1 MAAVAVSVSMRVFAT
16 VWIRDEPNAISRYAE
31 TREHWKSPSGVHPG
45 GNGHAAAN
53 GEVAVAFGH
62 RGVQTGP
69 SHVVSMK

>member
-31 TREHWKSPSGVHPG
+31 TRAQWKSPSGVNPG
-45 GNGHAAAN
+45 GNGHGAAN
-53 GEVAVAFGH
+53 GEVAVAFGN